1 MINDNEALIVDFL
14 LNCECATSDAIAK
27 ELHIKYPIVTECLI
41 KLKKNKLVEIMDYKY
56 SDGRIKK
63 FWKVTE
69 EVRDYLTSD

>member
-27 ELHIKYPIVTECLI
+27 ELHMKYSVVTECLI
-41 KLKKNKLVEIMDYKY
+41 KLKKNKLVENMNHKC

-63 FWKVTE
+63 LWKVTE